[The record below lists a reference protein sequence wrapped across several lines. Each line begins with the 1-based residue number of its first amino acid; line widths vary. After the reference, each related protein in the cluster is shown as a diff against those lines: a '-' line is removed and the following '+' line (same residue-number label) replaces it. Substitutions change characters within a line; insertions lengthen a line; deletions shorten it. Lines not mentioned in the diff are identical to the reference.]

1 MKTLI
6 KSLALAFSLAVV
18 TSAASFANTTEA
30 NPIGR
35 PSSAASYKSAIYT
48 TVSGKLNI
56 ALDKETGG
64 AVDIKLKNVEGAVV
78 YTQHIGKNE
87 SKYRTRL
94 NLSELP
100 DGVYQVEI
108 TNGVDVTTHSV
119 TLSTQQPNTPA
130 RVVALN

>member
-18 TSAASFANTTEA
+18 TSAASFANTSEV
-30 NPIGR
+30 NPIAR
-35 PSSAASYKSAIYT
+35 PSSVASYKSAIYT

-64 AVDIKLKNVEGAVV
+64 AVDIKLKNSDGSVV
-78 YTQHIGKNE
+78 YTQHLGKNE

-119 TLSTQQPNTPA
+119 TLSTQQPNTPS
-130 RVVALN
+130 RIVALN

>member
-6 KSLALAFSLAVV
+6 KPLLLTLSLGIL
-18 TSAASFANTTEA
+18 TSFASFSEA
-30 NPIGR
+30 KPGR
-35 PSSAASYKSAIYT
+35 PATVASYKSGIYT
-48 TVSGKLNI
+48 TLAGKLSI

-64 AVDIKLKNVEGAVV
+64 TVDVRLKNSDGSVV
-78 YTQHIGKNE
+78 YSKHLGKNE

-108 TNGVDVTTHSV
+108 TNGVETTTQNV
-119 TLSTQQPNTPA
+119 TLATQQPTTPS
-130 RVVALN
+130 RVVAIK